1 MKKYKVNVNGNVYEI
16 TLELMEGDAPVAPAK
31 AAPVSAPSAPSAS
44 AKSTSGGES
53 VVAPIERFGTFI
65 IRLSLTSSWGL
76 LITCK

>member
-53 VVAPIERFGTFI
+53 VVAPIPGNI
-65 IRLSLTSSWGL
+65 ISVNVNNGA
-76 LITCK
+76 